1 MRAFVFIK
9 VGSSLKKVKLQEIVP
24 FEYGGNQ
31 LLVETRRPASAP
43 APRLLVL
50 INRREGNTTSKPTAP
65 MIKVKLIGGKKSPG
79 LNKRT
84 VAVSARK
91 D

>member
-31 LLVETRRPASAP
+31 LLVETRRPASASAP
-43 APRLLVL
+43 APQ
-50 INRREGNTTSKPTAP
+50 AP
-65 MIKVKLIGGKKSPG
+65 GSY
-79 LNKRT
+79 
-84 VAVSARK
+84 
-91 D
+91 